1 MRLKLKQSM
10 LQIHFFRAEI
20 FLPIWSGVE
29 GITACIFSTYYASNL
44 LIRLHLLFF
53 YFSILPPA
61 WLICPFGTN
70 LLGWFWL
77 SIWFLNVLYTEG
89 LFFSFSVSNAFVV
102 VLSGWTTRHH
112 FFVLAFSSSLRV
124 NLILHHHLRES
135 GRCWFSCTWSV
146 TDLDPMHVHSN
157 KV

>member
-89 LFFSFSVSNAFVV
+89 LFLVSLFPCFCCCSVRMNNTPPFLRFCILKFSPCELDSASPFEGIRSV
-102 VLSGWTTRHH
+102 
-112 FFVLAFSSSLRV
+112 
-124 NLILHHHLRES
+124 LIFLYVKCYRSRSHACS
-135 GRCWFSCTWSV
+135 F
-146 TDLDPMHVHSN
+146 
-157 KV
+157 K